1 MKNALL
7 VVSGVSIGLLGA
19 LVAVASNRSV
29 LPQAEAQTAQSDA
42 GGCTVVMGTGGA
54 TNNTNDLC
62 WLFFKEK
69 AKDRSGKEFERYSL
83 CLYKAVKNGETFDL
97 VGERDVTYDMK
108 ATHLPSNFKSAFP
121 PKELKDAWERALKKE
136 QEEANRPPPRN
147 P

>member
-19 LVAVASNRSV
+19 LVALASNRSV
-29 LPQAEAQTAQSDA
+29 FPPAEAQTAQSDA
-42 GGCTVVMGTGGA
+42 GGCQVVLGTGGA

-69 AKDRSGKEFERYSL
+69 AKDRSGREFDRYSL
-83 CLYKAVKNGETFDL
+83 CLYKAIKNGEAFDL

-108 ATHLPSNFKSAFP
+108 ATLLPPKFPSAFQ
-121 PKELKDAWERALKKE
+121 PKDLKKAWEDALRKE
-136 QEEANRPPPRN
+136 QEEANRPPRN